1 MGMQVAEDE
10 FFGKLKAQ
18 GKALKHVELLKFK
31 VGQLQQRPPAGTTTT
46 TSITSRTAGSWG
58 WRGSYSKGYLMAQ

>member
-1 MGMQVAEDE
+1 MAEDE

-31 VGQLQQRPPAGTTTT
+31 VGQLQQRHHQQQH
-46 TSITSRTAGSWG
+46 
-58 WRGSYSKGYLMAQ
+58 KQQQK